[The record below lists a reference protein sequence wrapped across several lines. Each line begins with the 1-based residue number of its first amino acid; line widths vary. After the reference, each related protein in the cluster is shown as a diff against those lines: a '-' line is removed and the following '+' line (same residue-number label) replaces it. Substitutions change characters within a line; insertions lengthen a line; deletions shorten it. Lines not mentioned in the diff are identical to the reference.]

1 MFTPKYFK
9 VTDETEM
16 NAFVGANAYC
26 PPNSNSDAM
35 SHDNA
40 IKFVPYGAG
49 PSITMNSSMLVTIRT
64 QLLLLLALFLASPVI
79 AEEVPAPSIQGKYLN
94 FTFEL
99 HGLDESASV
108 LKKASLDLAKKISQ
122 IDPDP
127 EKMTP
132 EQLQALS
139 TVIEESNRLIQSFDA
154 SIDQAGR
161 AVENLV
167 SGALITAQQSTIEPT
182 IQSVDDSVSKW
193 LIIVFSGIFLL
204 LVVVGYF
211 IYLTT
216 AQLRSMART
225 LKSITEDYEIVPKR
239 PAQEK
244 IE

>member
-1 MFTPKYFK
+1 
-9 VTDETEM
+9 
-16 NAFVGANAYC
+16 
-26 PPNSNSDAM
+26 M
-35 SHDNA
+35 SYDNA

-79 AEEVPAPSIQGKYLN
+79 AEEVSAPSIQEKYLN
-94 FTFEL
+94 VTFEL
-99 HGLDESASV
+99 HGLDESARI

-139 TVIEESNRLIQSFDA
+139 VVIEEANHLIQSFDT
-154 SIDQAGR
+154 SVDQAGQR
-161 AVENLV
+161 IQSLV
-167 SGALITAQQSTIEPT
+167 ANALVTAQQTTIEPT
-182 IQSVDDSVSKW
+182 IQSVDDSVSRW
-193 LIIVFSGIFLL
+193 LIIIFSGIFLL
-204 LVVVGYF
+204 LVVAGYF
-211 IYLTT
+211 IYLTSS
-216 AQLRSMART
+216 QIRMMART

-244 IE
+244 SSKREIS